1 MGENKKWFAV
11 HTKPRFEKRVT
22 EILTRK
28 KIENYCPINKVLVQW
43 SDRKKLVNEPLFP
56 YFVFI
61 KMTESELLS
70 LKQIDGVINFVYWL
84 GRPAVIRE
92 AEIEAIKQ
100 FLDEYNNI
108 WLEKIQVNMIEIEQN
123 NDDSF
128 KKFENGVIA
137 LKNKSVRVELPSLGF
152 VMVAD
157 SEPTDAD
164 VMVRTI
170 APKIK
175 LSYFKYA
182 FK

>member
-28 KIENYCPINKVLVQW
+28 KIENYCPVNKVLVQW
-43 SDRKKLVNEPLFP
+43 SDRKKLVSEPLFP

-61 KMTESELLS
+61 KITESELLS

-84 GRPAVIRE
+84 GRPAVIRD

-100 FLDEYNNI
+100 FLDEYTNI
-108 WLEKIQVNMIEIEQN
+108 GLERIQVNINEPEQLN
-123 NDDSF
+123 GNSF
-128 KKFENGVIA
+128 KKHDNSVIA

-152 VMVAD
+152 VMVA
-157 SEPTDAD
+157 ELETTDAD

-170 APKIK
+170 APKTK

>member
-1 MGENKKWFAV
+1 MDENRKWFAV

-28 KIENYCPINKVLVQW
+28 KIENYCPINKVSRQW
-43 SDRKKLVNEPLFP
+43 SDRTKLVSEPLFP

-61 KMTESELLS
+61 KISECELAS
-70 LKQIDGVINFVYWL
+70 LKQIEGVINFVFWL
-84 GRPAVIRE
+84 GKPAIIRDS
-92 AEIEAIKQ
+92 EIAAVRQ
-100 FLDEYNNI
+100 FLDEHSNI
-108 WLEKIQVNMIEIEQN
+108 RLEKIPVNANEPERIN
-123 NDDSF
+123 GSF
-128 KKFENGVIA
+128 TKLGNGVIA
-137 LKNKSVRVELPSLGF
+137 LKNKSVTVELPSLGYM
-152 VMVAD
+152 MVAD
-157 SEPTDAD
+157 SETTDGD

>member
-1 MGENKKWFAV
+1 MDENKKWFVV

-28 KIENYCPINKVLVQW
+28 KVENYCPINKVLRQW

-61 KMTESELLS
+61 KVTESELLS

-84 GRPAVIRE
+84 GKPAVIRDS
-92 AEIEAIKQ
+92 EIQAIRQ
-100 FLDEYNNI
+100 FLDEHSSI
-108 WLEKIQVNMIEIEQN
+108 WLEKIQVNANEPEQLN
-123 NDDSF
+123 GDSF
-128 KKFENGVIA
+128 KKYSNSVIE
-137 LKNKSVRVELPSLGF
+137 LKNKSVKVELPSLGF
-152 VMVAD
+152 VMVA
-157 SEPTDAD
+157 ELETTDAD
-164 VMVRTI
+164 VMVTTI
-170 APKIK
+170 ASKTK